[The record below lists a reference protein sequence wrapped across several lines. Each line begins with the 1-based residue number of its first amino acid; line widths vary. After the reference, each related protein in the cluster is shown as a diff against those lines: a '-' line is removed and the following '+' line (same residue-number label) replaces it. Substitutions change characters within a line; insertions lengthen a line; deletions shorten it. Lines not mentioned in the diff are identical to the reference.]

1 MKTSHIYMCNMKT
14 FQVHRAESIH
24 CQQAGSDGRIRKY
37 HRVRPPDTQ
46 LAGSA
51 AERIA
56 DRPLKPNGPGRWTIH
71 AVLTTPEFVSGWAV
85 PDIDPDATTR
95 FMAEHFSR
103 KKKTKTS

>member
-1 MKTSHIYMCNMKT
+1 MKT

-24 CQQAGSDGRIRKY
+24 CQQSWLGWPHPSQY
-37 HRVRPPDTQ
+37 RVRPPDTQ

-95 FMAEHFSR
+95 FMAVFPNLENW
-103 KKKTKTS
+103 K